1 MPLPCGCSPVAYMNV
16 SQIARRAGVSVHAVR
31 YYARRGLLH
40 PQRDA
45 GNGYR
50 RFSEA
55 DLQCIAFIRRTQR
68 FGLSLAEI
76 ATILNTAQTPSR
88 PSPVVRDILQRGLS
102 SFTAR
107 HSEVQAVRRTM
118 SSAIRAWSELPQGVP
133 AGEDVRRLIDAITTR

>member
-1 MPLPCGCSPVAYMNV
+1 MNV

-31 YYARRGLLH
+31 YYARRGLLR

-50 RFSEA
+50 RFTEA
-55 DLQCIAFIRRTQR
+55 DLRCIQFIRRTQR

-76 ATILNTAQTPSR
+76 GTILHTAQGSSQ
-88 PSPVVRDILQRGLS
+88 PSPAVREILLRGLTT
-102 SFTAR
+102 FTQR

-118 SSAIRAWSELPQGVP
+118 SSAIRAWDDLPQGIP
-133 AGEDVRRLIDAITTR
+133 AGEDVRRLIDAITRP